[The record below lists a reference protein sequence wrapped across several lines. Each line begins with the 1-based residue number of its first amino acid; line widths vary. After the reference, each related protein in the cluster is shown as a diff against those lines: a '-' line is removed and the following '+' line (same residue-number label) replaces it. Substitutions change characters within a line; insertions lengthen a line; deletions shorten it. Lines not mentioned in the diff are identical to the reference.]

1 MKREEIEQTNLKSK
15 RFSYDRALK
24 LKKKNQKGGYCLR
37 EIEQSGQRDRQLWLN
52 RVNSEQRGFRE
63 SCNG

>member
-37 EIEQSGQRDRQLWLN
+37 EIEQSGQRDRETERQTALAEQ
-52 RVNSEQRGFRE
+52 SEQ
-63 SCNG
+63 